1 MDRLVNPERITSET
15 AFFQTYAL
23 PAELEQALTVSGKQ
37 QFMESYTAIRDR
49 IEDVYFLEAD
59 KSGSP
64 GERTRKFMGSM
75 INPLIGRP
83 VKDAAHFYQT
93 YGRLMRHA
101 WLSISLGIYNDEIQS
116 ISDIQ
121 KRLNMAQVNTIDLN
135 WRPALHHLAN
145 QPDGLIVEVGTG
157 RANSV
162 VRLAQL
168 LPHIKIIS
176 ITISEEQHAISSRLV
191 RELELSNVEIRLGDI
206 FDRSVSNDLIGKAD
220 AVGAIEV
227 TGHFPTE
234 QKIEG
239 ITIFAS
245 LLKPGGVLSM
255 MDTAHVRPP
264 SNFARNY
271 YANQSWYFGSQE
283 IYEKAFDRAHVTLTA
298 QMDYTASMIQSF
310 SESSPVLA
318 LHRDKL
324 RQEFGPLLAAFWP
337 LVPRLNVNT
346 LGNAA
351 YWHLVGYKD

>member
-1 MDRLVNPERITSET
+1 MDMLVSPERITT
-15 AFFQTYAL
+15 DDKFFQTYSL
-23 PAELEQALTVSGKQ
+23 PEAMDQALTVKGKQ
-37 QFMESYTAIRDR
+37 QFMESYTAVRDQ
-49 IEDVYFLEAD
+49 IEDTYFLEAD
-59 KSGSP
+59 KTSSP
-64 GERTRKFMGSM
+64 GERTRKFLGSM

-83 VKDAAHFYQT
+83 VNDAAHFYQT
-93 YGRLMRHA
+93 YGRLMRRA
-101 WLSISLGIYNDEIQS
+101 WLSISLGIYNDEIRQV
-116 ISDIQ
+116 SDIQ
-121 KRLNMAQVNTIDLN
+121 RRLNLAQVNTIDLN

-145 QPDGLIVEVGTG
+145 QPDGLIVEIGTG
-157 RANSV
+157 RGNSV

-206 FDRSVSNDLIGKAD
+206 FDRANSNDLIGKAD

-227 TGHFPTE
+227 TGHFPPE

-245 LLKPGGVLSM
+245 MLKPGGVLSI
-255 MDTAHVRPP
+255 MDTAHTRPP
-264 SNFARNY
+264 SNFERNY

-283 IYEKAFDRAHVTLTA
+283 IYEKAFDRAHLTMAA
-298 QMDYTASMIQSF
+298 QMDYTDSMIQSF

-318 LHRDKL
+318 LHRDEL
-324 RQEFGPLLAAFWP
+324 RREFGSLMAFLWP

-346 LGNAA
+346 LGKAA
-351 YWHLVGYKD
+351 YWHLVGYKE